1 MNNYNVIENNPS
13 RLKFKMPD
21 LAENGEAWA
30 LFKIKINQEHV
41 QNQSI
46 EVLRCNLSFRNNE
59 AS

>member
-1 MNNYNVIENNPS
+1 M
-13 RLKFKMPD
+13 
-21 LAENGEAWA
+21 EAWA

-59 AS
+59 GELVNKGPVKTY